1 MSFWKKNSL
10 MSDRQKILVIQTA
23 FIGDAILTL
32 PMLQKLKE
40 LYPGSE
46 VDVVSNPGTSAI
58 FSSSPTVNYVYVL
71 DKKKKHKSILS
82 TIRFAKELRQKN
94 YTRLYSPHRSYRTA
108 LIVFFSG
115 IEESYGFDN
124 ASLLHTYKHIV
135 KYNYNTHEVKRNLEL
150 IGLYDDNWKI
160 LPEVNIN
167 SKEQENI
174 NNFLIQHD
182 LNNNSVAIAPGSI
195 WNTKRYPVEYFEK
208 IIEYFIIKD
217 YKVILIGSRRDET
230 LCNNL
235 ISRFRQNVVSAAGKF
250 SVLESIG
257 MLKKVKLLIS
267 NDSAPAHMGMCANI
281 PVLTLYCSTSPS
293 FGFYPYNEGSSYLS
307 HDDLFCKPCG
317 IHGYEKCPLK
327 TFKCGHELLPE
338 TVISKIEE
346 MING

>member
-1 MSFWKKNSL
+1 M
-10 MSDRQKILVIQTA
+10 
-23 FIGDAILTL
+23 
-32 PMLQKLKE
+32 
-40 LYPGSE
+40 
-46 VDVVSNPGTSAI
+46 
-58 FSSSPTVNYVYVL
+58 
-71 DKKKKHKSILS
+71 
-82 TIRFAKELRQKN
+82 
-94 YTRLYSPHRSYRTA
+94 
-108 LIVFFSG
+108 
-115 IEESYGFDN
+115 
-124 ASLLHTYKHIV
+124 
-135 KYNYNTHEVKRNLEL
+135 
-150 IGLYDDNWKI
+150 
-160 LPEVNIN
+160 
-167 SKEQENI
+167 
-174 NNFLIQHD
+174 
-182 LNNNSVAIAPGSI
+182 
-195 WNTKRYPVEYFEK
+195 
-208 IIEYFIIKD
+208 
-217 YKVILIGSRRDET
+217 
-230 LCNNL
+230 CNNL